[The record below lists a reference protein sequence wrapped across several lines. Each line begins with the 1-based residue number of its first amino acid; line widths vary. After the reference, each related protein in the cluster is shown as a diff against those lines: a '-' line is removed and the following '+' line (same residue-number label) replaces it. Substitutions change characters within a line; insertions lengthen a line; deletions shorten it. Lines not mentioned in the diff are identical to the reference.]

1 VRGRK
6 KQTQDWKKVSFAYVD
21 ARSNKKL
28 GKRLGAAC
36 SYTCEFLVFNGAAD
50 EAPVKLKFRY
60 EEIALLDDV
69 AKFLRPAV
77 LEVQSAEEI
86 RRLKDEREYR
96 TFKSVANLR
105 GELVFA
111 AQFGEQRPGL
121 AKKAERAALSKRI
134 NSVKEAAAWHECF
147 GYPRIDL
154 SQMLRTL
161 QPPIRRSSCA
171 DIRSPVSDFRGLG
184 INSPTLLETFEEQVK
199 KDHLQSTGGWRTC
212 VQQQDEAALAE
223 LGLKLRHVE
232 GDGGCLFR
240 AVADQL
246 GWEDHATWQ

>member
-1 VRGRK
+1 M
-6 KQTQDWKKVSFAYVD
+6 
-21 ARSNKKL
+21 
-28 GKRLGAAC
+28 
-36 SYTCEFLVFNGAAD
+36 
-50 EAPVKLKFRY
+50 
-60 EEIALLDDV
+60 
-69 AKFLRPAV
+69 
-77 LEVQSAEEI
+77 
-86 RRLKDEREYR
+86 
-96 TFKSVANLR
+96 
-105 GELVFA
+105 
-111 AQFGEQRPGL
+111 